1 MTPIAQPL
9 LCSGRSSLPA
19 LGLLLLV
26 FAHSSSAF
34 AAQPHPQA
42 DALLEQA
49 RAEEKAGN
57 YPAAEAVY
65 VRALQLAPDDLE
77 IRKRLGVVQQTELRF
92 DDSIR
97 NFQQVL
103 ARDPQYPQVNFFLAL
118 SYYGKNDL
126 PAATQSFERELA
138 NPHPH
143 PRCRYYFALALQA
156 EGRVD
161 EAIAQL
167 NRALAENP
175 HDADSLYQLARLY
188 KNASIQ
194 AMDRL
199 KALDPDSFQ
208 VHALMGEVYA
218 DEQHY
223 PEAIQ
228 QYQAALAKRP
238 DAPGLHY
245 AIGIAYWAQ
254 DQFDPA
260 AAQFTQALKE
270 NPQDPLT
277 NLYLGDIAVR
287 QHRFPEALAFL
298 RVAEKGQPA
307 MAEVHLL
314 LGRCYQGQED
324 FTNAKAQ
331 YLAAIAA
338 DPAAA
343 QPHYL
348 LAQVYR
354 KLNQPQ
360 ASASELARFTQLSK
374 TGKTP

>member
-1 MTPIAQPL
+1 MVVRLRRAL
-9 LCSGRSSLPA
+9 FGL
-19 LGLLLLV
+19 LGLLLIL
-26 FAHSSSAF
+26 ALPSSAVSVESR
-34 AAQPHPQA
+34 QVTT
-42 DALLEQA
+42 LLEQA
-49 RAEEKAGN
+49 RAEEKTGN
-57 YPAAEAVY
+57 YSAAEALY
-65 VRALQLAPDDLE
+65 KRTLQLAPGNIE
-77 IRKRLGVVQQTELRF
+77 ILKRLGIVQQTELNF
-92 DDSIR
+92 DDSIQ

-103 ARDPQYPQVNFFLAL
+103 AHDPHYPEVNFFLAL

-126 PAATQSFERELA
+126 AAATQSFTRELA
-138 NPHPH
+138 SPHPH

-167 NRALAENP
+167 NRAVAENP
-175 HDADSLYQLARLY
+175 KDADSLYQLARIY

-199 KALDPDSFQ
+199 KELDPDSFQ
-208 VHALMGEVYA
+208 VHALMGEIYG
-218 DEQHY
+218 DEQRY

-245 AIGIAYWAQ
+245 TMGVAYWAQ
-254 DQFDPA
+254 NQFDPA
-260 AAQFTQALKE
+260 AAQFSEALKE

-287 QHRFPEALAFL
+287 QRRFAEALKYL

-307 MAEVHLL
+307 MAQVHLL
-314 LGRCYQGQED
+314 LGKCYQGQED
-324 FTNAKAQ
+324 YADAKAE
-331 YLAAIAA
+331 YLAAIAG
-338 DPAAA
+338 DPGAA

-360 ASASELARFTQLSK
+360 ASASELARFAELSK
-374 TGKTP
+374 AGKTP